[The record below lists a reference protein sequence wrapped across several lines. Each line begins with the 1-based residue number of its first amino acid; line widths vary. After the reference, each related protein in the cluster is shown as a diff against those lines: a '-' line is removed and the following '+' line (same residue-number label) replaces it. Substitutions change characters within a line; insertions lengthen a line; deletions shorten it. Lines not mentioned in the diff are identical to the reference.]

1 MSNPYFKFKQFT
13 IFHDKCAMKVGADG
27 VTLGAWTD
35 VAETEN
41 LLDVGTGSGLIAL
54 MLAQR
59 CNAQITMIDIDNECV
74 TQAAENAEH
83 SPWKDRISAFHSSF
97 QDFTEKATRKFD
109 LIVCN
114 PPFFINS
121 LQSPSESR
129 TTARHNNTLSQDD
142 LISCSKKLLSD
153 IGRLCLI
160 LPVSEGNQ
168 FLLLA
173 EKSGLSCSKKTLVF
187 PNYDKAA
194 KRFLLE
200 FRKIYMPCTVSN
212 LTIEQERNV
221 YTPEYTEL
229 VKNFYLKL

>member
-74 TQAAENAEH
+74 TQATENAEH
-83 SPWKDRISAFHSSF
+83 SPWKDRISAIHSSF
-97 QDFTEKATRKFD
+97 QDFAEKSTQEFD

-121 LQSPSESR
+121 LQSPSETR
-129 TTARHNNTLSQDD
+129 TTARHNNTLSQAD

-153 IGRLCLI
+153 TGRLCLI
-160 LPVSEGNQ
+160 LPISEGNQ

-173 EKSGLSCSKKTLVF
+173 KKSGLFCSKKTSVF
-187 PNYDKAA
+187 PNYEKAA
-194 KRFLLE
+194 KRLLLE
-200 FRKIYMPCTVSN
+200 FKKTNVPCTESN
-212 LTIEQERNV
+212 LTIEQERNI
-221 YTPEYTEL
+221 YTPEYAEF
-229 VKNFYLKL
+229 VKIFYLKL